1 MHRLTPP
8 LLAVTLLGLTACA
21 TTQRFDTAH
30 YDAKARP
37 AEVAE
42 NPEFY
47 TDAAFLWGGVI
58 VTSANT
64 QNGTQIEV
72 LSYPLDSNQQPDTDR
87 TPGGRF
93 LVMDERYLETLDYAP
108 GRLLTLG
115 GTLTGTREGQIGD
128 ASYVYPVLRPDRLR
142 LWPKDSGRNKD
153 PQFHIGIGAVFGR

>member
-1 MHRLTPP
+1 MHPLTLPM
-8 LLAVTLLGLTACA
+8 LAATLLGLAACA
-21 TTQRFDTAH
+21 TTRPFDTAR
-30 YDAKARP
+30 YDARTNP

-58 VTSANT
+58 VNSVNT

-72 LSYPLDSNQQPDTDR
+72 LAYPLDSSQQPDTDL

-93 LVMDERYLETLDYAP
+93 LVTDERYLETLDYAP
-108 GRLLTLG
+108 GRLLTVG
-115 GTLTGTREGQIGD
+115 GALTGTREGQIGD
-128 ASYVYPVLRPDRLR
+128 ASYVYPVIRPDGLR
-142 LWPKDSGRNKD
+142 LWPKDSQRND